1 MILPGSDISVF
12 IMDHED
18 RHINMG
24 EYVCQIYMDQVI
36 LCDEFG
42 QPLI

>member
-24 EYVCQIYMDQVI
+24 EYVCQNIHGPGNTMR
-36 LCDEFG
+36 
-42 QPLI
+42 